1 MGCAAALTADCQLE
15 LKGDAM
21 TEKSSAAVPGT
32 VEKIMKAP
40 FPGEPERAQ
49 IFIEGSDHSC
59 QEIRIENTLIDEN
72 NAEVHLKAG
81 AKVRVTVRSRTADD
95 PCPGK

>member
-1 MGCAAALTADCQLE
+1 
-15 LKGDAM
+15 M
-21 TEKSSAAVPGT
+21 TEKSSTAVPGT
-32 VEKIMKAP
+32 VEKIVKAS

-49 IFIEGSDHSC
+49 ILIEGSNHSY

-72 NAEVHLKAG
+72 NEEVHLKAG
-81 AKVRVTVRSRTADD
+81 AKVRVTVRSRTADN

>member
-1 MGCAAALTADCQLE
+1 
-15 LKGDAM
+15 M
-21 TEKSSAAVPGT
+21 TEKSSATVPGT
-32 VEKIMKAP
+32 VEKIMKSP

-49 IFIEGSDHSC
+49 ILIEGADHSY

-72 NAEVHLKAG
+72 NEEVHLKPG
-81 AKVRVTVRSRTADD
+81 AKVRVTVRSRTADN